1 MQLNELLLPAAWVKV
16 PAGQLVH
23 EPLPVLTEYVLNG
36 HTAYAETKAPRWVS
50 HGLGLQKTALE
61 QRTLAGRAVA
71 GAVRA
76 ARAR

>member
-36 HTAYAETKAPRWVS
+36 HTVCAETTTPRGVS
-50 HGLGLQKTALE
+50 HVW
-61 QRTLAGRAVA
+61 VA
-71 GAVRA
+71 EEPL
-76 ARAR
+76 

>member
-36 HTAYAETKAPRWVS
+36 HTVRAGSKAEMGKS
-50 HGLGLQKTALE
+50 SF
-61 QRTLAGRAVA
+61 AVA
-71 GAVRA
+71 EEPL
-76 ARAR
+76 